1 MELILPNSIASLL
14 TCEHTIF
21 SPNLI
26 ISFCFLFNLCIILMW
41 DFNLELNL
49 HPSLSL
55 VLRPSPLGLQHI
67 IVRVNYVYWE
77 SALVNFSSCDYI
89 LPSCPVYIWRRND
102 FFAVFLENY
111 FGACLHLLRFW
122 IFFWIAI
129 VALCKVV
136 LWIFGMNGHFTWIY
150 LCSDDF
156 MATEALQLY
165 LTG

>member
-1 MELILPNSIASLL
+1 MELTLPNSIASLL

-122 IFFWIAI
+122 IFFWIAYVRWYSGYLEWMAI
-129 VALCKVV
+129 LHRYICV
-136 LWIFGMNGHFTWIY
+136 LIISWLLRHFNYT
-150 LCSDDF
+150 
-156 MATEALQLY
+156 QLDN
-165 LTG
+165 